1 MNEHKS
7 IGPKGFGWL
16 CIVFAHSKRVEQTTQ
31 EHSPDHEQFN
41 FLNSSSIKSRREN
54 SYNSGK
60 GREEPTLHFTFPIGM
75 LWFATPAI
83 KYLPQHGVT
92 TALHCYGSQYHVD
105 PTSYVYIWYCM
116 GLFSRMSKPFQQR
129 PNADRKTPS

>member
-1 MNEHKS
+1 MEQGERRTGFEGILIEHKS
-7 IGPKGFGWL
+7 MGPKSLGWL
-16 CIVFAHSKRVEQTTQ
+16 CIVFAHSTRVEQTAHA
-31 EHSPDHEQFN
+31 HSPNHEQFS

-92 TALHCYGSQYHVD
+92 TALHCYDS
-105 PTSYVYIWYCM
+105 
-116 GLFSRMSKPFQQR
+116 
-129 PNADRKTPS
+129 